1 MRDMSI
7 EDIWKDRPAE
17 FYLSTENA
25 IRTFAG
31 IAESTMYRDESWH
44 FLQLGR
50 FVERTQLLADLIDT
64 QLATFPAGEHAPES
78 DWLSLP
84 ANLRGTGR
92 VRPSVFPSGPAIPCG
107 SFPSDRSAAALS
119 LDPFRP
125 RDDLGRPQRD
135 FSGSTAYR
143 RGGTADRSDA
153 GQNRLRMAEP

>member
-1 MRDMSI
+1 MRSGACLDTAYENAHQVRNTISKDLWTCLNLLFLGMRDMSI

-78 DWLSLP
+78 DWLSL
-84 ANLRGTGR
+84 LRICGAPVAYGR
-92 VRPSVFPSGPAIPCG
+92 RFSLQVRPSLVVRFLVTDPPRCSLA
-107 SFPSDRSAAALS
+107 RSVSA
-119 LDPFRP
+119 
-125 RDDLGRPQRD
+125 
-135 FSGSTAYR
+135 
-143 RGGTADRSDA
+143 
-153 GQNRLRMAEP
+153 